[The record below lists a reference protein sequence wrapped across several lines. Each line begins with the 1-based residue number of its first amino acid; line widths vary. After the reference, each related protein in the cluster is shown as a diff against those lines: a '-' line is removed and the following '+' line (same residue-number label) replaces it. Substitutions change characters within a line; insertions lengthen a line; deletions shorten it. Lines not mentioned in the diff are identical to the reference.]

1 MAKGKYYPP
10 EFKEQAVTM
19 VAGLDGTYDLLHAVQ
34 GQPFRLD
41 AHPDRSRSASPR
53 RGQTPGMTAAGS
65 RPSRTGRVA
74 APDCLTHMCHHVHA
88 ADQRSTYTWRCRGP
102 MTTAPCP
109 ALPWHRVSCRQP
121 QRSAADQS
129 HNARDQAIQ
138 FQAAKLRREFARNNE
153 QQKTLLGA
161 SNEQIEE
168 GVSTHKAAI
177 CSLTPT
183 SAYYE
188 L

>member
-74 APDCLTHMCHHVHA
+74 APVPRLTWEMIGVGAIGCVHRLDAWASACWLMLYFSGRSGALDSGWACLA
-88 ADQRSTYTWRCRGP
+88 W
-102 MTTAPCP
+102 
-109 ALPWHRVSCRQP
+109 
-121 QRSAADQS
+121 
-129 HNARDQAIQ
+129 
-138 FQAAKLRREFARNNE
+138 
-153 QQKTLLGA
+153 
-161 SNEQIEE
+161 
-168 GVSTHKAAI
+168 
-177 CSLTPT
+177 
-183 SAYYE
+183 
-188 L
+188 